1 MKPLSTAKPALLL
14 AFFWGGQ
21 ACAASIPVSLPAVSL
36 SPAPSAATPAQMQMF
51 ALGFAL
57 QMPAA
62 RSEAFLADVKQLQ
75 LMEPGEDT
83 VAATALLARQAR
95 NLRRTQMRS
104 YQTTARLLH
113 TLGAPESL
121 QSWAEGTAR
130 LLSQPQIVS
139 PEARTYVKS
148 DPATAAILAA
158 IDEAEAIKVIGDRNN
173 ISLLTWMKLSQ
184 GGAGIWAQTVGRLA
198 AGMQVSAASAHS
210 FLLPRAAVQHLRTT
224 APPGTPLAV
233 LRALSALAPPGKGN
247 LSSLIHQ
254 SDVTVPA
261 AQIAPTAKTIVDAYD
276 AQALASELS
285 PPSP

>member
-1 MKPLSTAKPALLL
+1 MKPPSTAKPALLL

-21 ACAASIPVSLPAVSL
+21 ACAASVPVSLPAVSL

-158 IDEAEAIKVIGDRNN
+158 IDEAEAVKVIGDRNN

>member
-21 ACAASIPVSLPAVSL
+21 ACAASVPVSLPAVSL

-158 IDEAEAIKVIGDRNN
+158 IDEAEAVKVIGDRNN

-184 GGAGIWAQTVGRLA
+184 GGAGIWAQIVGRLA

-210 FLLPRAAVQHLRTT
+210 FLLPRAAVQRLRAT

-261 AQIAPTAKTIVDAYD
+261 AQIAPTAKTIVDAYG